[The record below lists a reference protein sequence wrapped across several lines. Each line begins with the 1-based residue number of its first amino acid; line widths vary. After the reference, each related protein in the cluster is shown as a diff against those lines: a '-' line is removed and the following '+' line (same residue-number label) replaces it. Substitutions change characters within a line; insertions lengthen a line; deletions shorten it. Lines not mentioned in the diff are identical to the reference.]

1 MSLVLETPPSAIIT
15 AAEAKSHLRIRHD
28 RDDTYINS
36 LIAAATYH
44 VDGPD
49 GALGRCLGEQT
60 WVWTIDGFP
69 CDNGRLRIPMPPT
82 ISIDEI
88 VYDNTSNVE
97 TAYTGFRA
105 LHAAS
110 TSGAYVLPAIDG
122 EYPETNGEPGCVRVT
137 FTAGFDPLPADI
149 KHAILLL
156 VSHWNEHREAA
167 VDTGAKFGL
176 LDLPFG
182 VQALLAKHVFRHPTS

>member
-1 MSLVLETPPSAIIT
+1 MSLVLDTPPSAIIS
-15 AAEAKSHLRIRHD
+15 AAEARRHLRILHT
-28 RDDTYINS
+28 RDDTYIDS

-69 CDNGRLRIPMPPT
+69 AANGCLHIPMPPT
-82 ISIDEI
+82 VSVDSI
-88 VYDNTSNVE
+88 VYDNTSNAE
-97 TAYTGFRA
+97 TAYTGFRE
-105 LHAAS
+105 LHAGS
-110 TSGAYVLPAIDG
+110 TTGAYVLPAIDG

-137 FTAGFDPLPADI
+137 FTAGFETLPATI
-149 KHAILLL
+149 RHAILLL

-182 VQALLAKHVFRHPTS
+182 VQRLLSPHVFRHPTS